1 MGARGESAAGAFP
14 QHFREVAGNLLLLH
28 IYQPKAP
35 NPRRI
40 NDIAPGSQRIHLVQ
54 RRGMLPLQVCGG
66 NSSNLGIQRRVQRL
80 DEGRFPHAGLSGKQV
95 HLPLAGLA
103 NGIDPLPAYHGSFD
117 DRIAG
122 SLVNG
127 MEAGE
132 PLRIQLPVHVH
143 FGQDDGSGNTVERT
157 SDQDAVQE
165 RQLHLREI
173 ERHHQVGPVHVGG
186 NDVRLA
192 GQVGGTADN
201 IVPARENLRDN
212 GGRFRVEPGVAGV
225 HFIPDHISHGDGIG
239 DHTLLQADF
248 PPQHGR
254 EHLPRGQFRQQ
265 IMAAG
270 ILNNGC
276 FSCFH
281 RTNLQF
287 LFIRRNI
294 CAVRRKSR
302 GVCTVRFG
310 QILYICPANEH

>member
-14 QHFREVAGNLLLLH
+14 QHFREVAGNFLLLH

-40 NDIAPGSQRIHLVQ
+40 NDIATGSQRIHLIE
-54 RRGMLPLQVCGG
+54 RRGMLPLQVCRG
-66 NSSNLGIQRRVQRL
+66 NGPDLGIQRRVQRL

-95 HLPLAGLA
+95 HLPLAGRA
-103 NGIDPLPAYHGSFD
+103 NGIDPFSAHHGSLD
-117 DRIAG
+117 DRISGPLIDGAE
-122 SLVNG
+122 
-127 MEAGE
+127 MRQ

-165 RQLHLREI
+165 RQLYLREVQ
-173 ERHHQVGPVHVGG
+173 RHHQVGPVHIGG

-192 GQVGGTADN
+192 GQVGGTADDV
-201 IVPARENLRDN
+201 VPAGENLSDN

-254 EHLPRGQFRQQ
+254 EHLPRGQLRQQ

-270 ILNNGC
+270 ILDNGC
-276 FSCFH
+276 NSCFH
-281 RTNLQF
+281 RTNLAKF
-287 LFIRRNI
+287 LQ
-294 CAVRRKSR
+294 SR
-302 GVCTVRFG
+302 
-310 QILYICPANEH
+310 QCPGAGLRGHSSQ